1 MELALAWFILI
12 LVENR
17 CGYPT
22 PGRFLTQSTESLEK
36 KRVQFLMSA
45 KKCKRVRKDV
55 NTKEIGIGKRGQAV
69 EGMDEGRGAEPA
81 GGYTSLCGNCV
92 AVAESGEFH
101 R

>member
-1 MELALAWFILI
+1 
-12 LVENR
+12 
-17 CGYPT
+17 
-22 PGRFLTQSTESLEK
+22 LTLSAESLEK

-55 NTKEIGIGKRGQAV
+55 NTKEIGKGGQAV

-81 GGYTSLCGNCV
+81 GGYTSLYGNCV